1 MDAREIVVGQI
12 AGAFGVRG
20 EVRVR
25 SFCAEPADIALYTP
39 LRADGGQV
47 FRVLVVTGHAPGALI
62 ARIEGIA
69 TKEEADALKGARL
82 WADRSRLPDPG
93 DEEYYHADLI
103 GLEVLDPGGAVLG
116 KVKAVLNHG
125 AGDLLEIARAGEDSL
140 LVPFTRAAVPVV
152 DLAARRVVVDPPGEV
167 E

>member
-47 FRVLVVTGHAPGALI
+47 FRVLVVTGQAPGALI